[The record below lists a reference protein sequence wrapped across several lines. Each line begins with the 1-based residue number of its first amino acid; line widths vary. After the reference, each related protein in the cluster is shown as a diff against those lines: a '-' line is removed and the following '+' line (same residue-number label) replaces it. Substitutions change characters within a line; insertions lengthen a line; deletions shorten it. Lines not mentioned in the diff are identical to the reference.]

1 MRMAVFAFLIS
12 VAITVVAQE
21 REAESRIAAMYE
33 SRLKA
38 FQTAPTPEAMADA
51 YVADIVDD
59 AVWMPQGGPPVQGKP
74 AVREWAIDF
83 FATWI
88 LEIDDSE
95 FDPINIGENIAIR
108 RWVTNGT
115 YIERSSGRSIP
126 FSQKYIDVLERQN
139 DGSWKLESHMWSSN
153 DRYASIWSEPDE

>member
-1 MRMAVFAFLIS
+1 MRIAVFAFLIL
-12 VAITVVAQE
+12 VAINVVAQE
-21 REAESRIAAMYE
+21 RESESRITAMYE
-33 SRLKA
+33 SRLKT
-38 FQTAPTPEAMADA
+38 FQMAPTPEAMADA

-59 AVWMPQGGPPVQGKP
+59 AVWMPQGGPPVRGKP
-74 AVREWAIDF
+74 AVRKWAIDF

-95 FDPINIGENIAIR
+95 FEPMNVGEKIAIR

-115 YIERSSGRSIP
+115 YVERSSGRRIP
-126 FSQKYIDVLERQN
+126 FSQKYIDVLEHQS

-153 DRYASIWSEPDE
+153 DRSASIWSETDE